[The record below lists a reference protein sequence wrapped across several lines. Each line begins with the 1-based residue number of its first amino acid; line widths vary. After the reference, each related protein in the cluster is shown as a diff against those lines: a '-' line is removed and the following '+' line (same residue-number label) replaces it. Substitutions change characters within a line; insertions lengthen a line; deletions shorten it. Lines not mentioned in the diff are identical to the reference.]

1 MAENIT
7 AAPWELPFPSST
19 GEVKLGATNFK
30 ELAERLGVILKEKLA
45 IYKAYAGPATLKTG
59 EWADQ
64 TKNAEVFTMPAV
76 GTANQYIVT
85 SSSVAEAKLTTAA
98 KFIGGG
104 LSSSTAILTTGM
116 VAVWQSDGTN
126 WRLVAGAVK
135 SEQTYGAPVN
145 RAFSTEYE
153 PSATRE
159 VYVVVSVTNSEN
171 LIASLGF
178 PVLPGQKWKLGAAG
192 GHSVS
197 VAVGTETIGNIYL
210 GGTAIGGVPT
220 STYLMR

>member
-1 MAENIT
+1 MAENVT

-19 GEVKLGATNFK
+19 GKVSLGATDFK
-30 ELAERLGVILKEKLA
+30 ELAERLGVILKEKLPV
-45 IYKAYAGPATLKTG
+45 YKSYAGPATLKSG

-98 KFIGGG
+98 KFVGGG

-126 WRLVAGAVK
+126 WRLLAGEVK
-135 SEQTYGAPVN
+135 REQKWS
-145 RAFSTEYE
+145 AFTGRESSPKEYE
-153 PSATRE
+153 PSATRDAE
-159 VYVVVSVTNSEN
+159 VMVTGTGLSSIQVGGVS
-171 LIASLGF
+171 
-178 PVLPGQKWKLGAAG
+178 LPYTSSGEKSTATFRVPAGQKWKATGSELKAA
-192 GHSVS
+192 
-197 VAVGTETIGNIYL
+197 ELIL
-210 GGTAIGGVPT
+210 
-220 STYLMR
+220 